1 MAIDVKSI
9 VIDALLSLV
18 EDEGVPLERIT
29 VKRIL
34 ERSGVSRQTF
44 YNHFLDKNDLICQTY
59 EKRMVVAFNDAGP
72 AFDYRDEL
80 AYALRRMRGHGE
92 FLRQACHMT
101 GQNNLSDHMLE
112 RARNFDLAWHERLL
126 GTTLP
131 DEMRLA
137 TIYHVTASVQITIAW
152 ILSGFAESEETLAD
166 LICQMRSIGMGR
178 YFEESEAPSNPY
190 A

>member
-1 MAIDVKSI
+1 
-9 VIDALLSLV
+9 
-18 EDEGVPLERIT
+18 
-29 VKRIL
+29 
-34 ERSGVSRQTF
+34 
-44 YNHFLDKNDLICQTY
+44 
-59 EKRMVVAFNDAGP
+59 
-72 AFDYRDEL
+72 
-80 AYALRRMRGHGE
+80 
-92 FLRQACHMT
+92 MT

>member
-34 ERSGVSRQTF
+34 ECSGVSRQTF

-80 AYALRRMRGHGE
+80 AYALRRY
-92 FLRQACHMT
+92 
-101 GQNNLSDHMLE
+101 LE
-112 RARNFDLAWHERLL
+112 RGGLRSRREVFVLVDVVDLGVEVAGDGLR
-126 GTTLP
+126 TQFSCI
-131 DEMRLA
+131 R
-137 TIYHVTASVQITIAW
+137 V
-152 ILSGFAESEETLAD
+152 GF
-166 LICQMRSIGMGR
+166 
-178 YFEESEAPSNPY
+178 
-190 A
+190 